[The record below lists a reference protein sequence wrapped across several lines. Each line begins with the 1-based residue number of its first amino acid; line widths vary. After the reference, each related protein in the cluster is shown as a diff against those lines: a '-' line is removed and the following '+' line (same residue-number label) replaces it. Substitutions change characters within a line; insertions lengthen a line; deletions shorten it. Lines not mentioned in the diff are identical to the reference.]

1 MELTPENLFRVSLYS
16 LGRSYQAS
24 DQAPVNALFTSLQG
38 CSDIICCYSNDVLSV
53 PADSISSRFSTKA
66 TVGIMLLDVS
76 IDNMVVGGPAYNCQ
90 HLKKG
95 KFNL

>member
-1 MELTPENLFRVSLYS
+1 
-16 LGRSYQAS
+16 
-24 DQAPVNALFTSLQG
+24 
-38 CSDIICCYSNDVLSV
+38 LSV